1 MSTNEKTNYIFI
13 YTKVDARTLHNRK
26 LSIILVIKG
35 ATGPCIYQIP
45 KACPNCS
52 RGRERK
58 IIKFTLS
65 ERGRRDVSIR
75 KDGNSI
81 EAWKILK
88 ALKDNKGLLGGIL
101 VTKISNYD

>member
-1 MSTNEKTNYIFI
+1 
-13 YTKVDARTLHNRK
+13 

-35 ATGPCIYQIP
+35 AIGHSIYQIP
-45 KACPNCS
+45 KACPYCS
-52 RGRERK
+52 RGFKRK
-58 IIKFTLS
+58 ITKFTLS
-65 ERGRRDVSIR
+65 ERGGRDVSIR

-88 ALKDNKGLLGGIL
+88 ALKDNKDLLGGIL